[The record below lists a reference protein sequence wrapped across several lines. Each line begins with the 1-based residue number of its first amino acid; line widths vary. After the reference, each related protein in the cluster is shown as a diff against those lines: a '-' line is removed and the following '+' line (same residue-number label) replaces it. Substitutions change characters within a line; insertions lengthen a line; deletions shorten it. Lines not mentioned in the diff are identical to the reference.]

1 MTEQQNVILKRRRT
15 LAEIGQMV
23 REFKSSGL
31 NVTEFCRQQGLRRE
45 ALYRYLQRLGRG
57 SDRGG
62 GTKGLVEVEVVA
74 KSLIGEHAGSCGLTV
89 VLPAGR
95 RITVST
101 GFDTVTL
108 QRLVQVLEAM

>member
-1 MTEQQNVILKRRRT
+1 MAEQRSVIKRRRT

-23 REFKSSGL
+23 RDFESSGL

-45 ALYRYLQRLGRG
+45 ALYRYMKRLGRG
-57 SDRGG
+57 NDRGG
-62 GTKGLVEVEVVA
+62 GAKGLVAVEVAA
-74 KSLIGEHAGSCGLTV
+74 KPLIGEHAGSCGLTV
-89 VLPAGR
+89 VLAGGR

-101 GFDTVTL
+101 GFDAVTL